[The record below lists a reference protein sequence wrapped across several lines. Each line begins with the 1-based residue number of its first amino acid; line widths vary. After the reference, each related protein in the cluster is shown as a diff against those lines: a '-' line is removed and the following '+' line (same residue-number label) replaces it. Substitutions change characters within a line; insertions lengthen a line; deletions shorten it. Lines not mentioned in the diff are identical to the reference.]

1 MPDSTDVP
9 RSALGTDN
17 VTRLEYEGREILL
30 VGTAHVSKR
39 SVEEVRHVIR
49 QVEPDAVCVELDAS
63 RYEALMDE
71 TQVSSFDVAEV
82 VDQDRAGLFVAS
94 LLFAGFQK
102 QLGDRL
108 GVKPGAEMAAAA
120 EEALERGA
128 KVVLAD
134 RNIRTTL
141 LRCYESLGL
150 VDRVRIGAILVMLPF
165 AAADLDE
172 VDVEALK
179 NRETMG
185 DVMTTFARQMP
196 ALQLPLIDERD
207 RYLIARIRETE
218 SARIV
223 AVVGAAHV
231 PGMTRY
237 LREPIDLDA
246 LDRAPAKTARTLHD
260 FGLPFASL
268 GLLALAA
275 FGPKAH
281 AFSTAPA
288 IARLVAGVA
297 LPSALVAALA
307 TVVAGGGAIAALA
320 AFTTAPLTLAIPFLS
335 LGKITGGLEARFR
348 PASHDDRLR
357 AREDVLV
364 PKLARRNGLLRPL
377 LAAVF
382 APMGRTL
389 GALIGVIWAV
399 LQLV

>member
-246 LDRAPAKTARTLHD
+246 LDRVPAKTARTLHD

>member
-1 MPDSTDVP
+1 
-9 RSALGTDN
+9 
-17 VTRLEYEGREILL
+17 
-30 VGTAHVSKR
+30 
-39 SVEEVRHVIR
+39 
-49 QVEPDAVCVELDAS
+49 
-63 RYEALMDE
+63 
-71 TQVSSFDVAEV
+71 
-82 VDQDRAGLFVAS
+82 
-94 LLFAGFQK
+94 
-102 QLGDRL
+102 
-108 GVKPGAEMAAAA
+108 MAAAA
-120 EEALERGA
+120 EAALERGA

-150 VDRVRIGAILVMLPF
+150 VDRVRIGAVLVMLPF

-179 NRETMG
+179 SRETIG

-207 RYLIARIRETE
+207 RYLIARIRETDGP
-218 SARIV
+218 RIV

-231 PGMTRY
+231 PGMARY

-288 IARLVAGVA
+288 IARLLAGVA
-297 LPSALVAALA
+297 LPSAVVAALA
-307 TVVAGGGAIAALA
+307 TVIAGGGAIAALA

-348 PASHDDRLR
+348 PPSHEDRLR

-377 LAAVF
+377 LTAVF

-389 GALIGVIWAV
+389 GAFIGVIWAV

>member
-260 FGLPFASL
+260 FGLPFASI

>member
-9 RSALGTDN
+9 RSALRTDN
-17 VTRLEYEGREILL
+17 VTRLEYEGREILI

-39 SVEEVRHVIR
+39 SVDEVRHVIR
-49 QVEPDAVCVELDAS
+49 HVEPDAVCVELDAS

-71 TQVSSFDVAEV
+71 THVSSFDVAEV
-82 VDQDRAGLFVAS
+82 VDQDHAGLFVAS

-150 VDRVRIGAILVMLPF
+150 VDRVRIGAVLVMLPF

-179 NRETMG
+179 SRETIG

-196 ALQLPLIDERD
+196 ALQRPLIDERD
-207 RYLIARIRETE
+207 RYLIARIRETTGP
-218 SARIV
+218 RIV

-231 PGMTRY
+231 PGMVRY
-237 LREPIDLDA
+237 LRESIDLDA
-246 LDRAPAKTARTLHD
+246 LDRAPVKAARTVHD

-288 IARLVAGVA
+288 IARLFAGVA
-297 LPSALVAALA
+297 LPSALIGALA

-335 LGKITGGLEARFR
+335 LGKIAGGLEARFR
-348 PASHDDRLR
+348 PASHDDRVR

-364 PKLARRNGLLRPL
+364 PKLARRNRLLRPL
-377 LAAVF
+377 LTAVF

>member
-9 RSALGTDN
+9 RPALHSDN
-17 VTRLEYEGREILL
+17 VTLLEYEGREILL

-49 QVEPDAVCVELDAS
+49 QVAPDAVCVELDAS

-71 TQVSSFDVAEV
+71 THVSSFDVAEV

-120 EEALERGA
+120 EAALERGA

-150 VDRVRIGAILVMLPF
+150 VDRVRIGAVLVMLPF

-179 NRETMG
+179 SRETIG

-207 RYLIARIRETE
+207 RYLIARIRETDGP
-218 SARIV
+218 RIV

-231 PGMTRY
+231 PGMARY

-288 IARLVAGVA
+288 IARLLAGVA
-297 LPSALVAALA
+297 LPSAVVAALA
-307 TVVAGGGAIAALA
+307 TVIAGGGAIAALA

-348 PASHDDRLR
+348 PPSHEDRLR

-377 LAAVF
+377 LTAVF

-389 GALIGVIWAV
+389 GAFIGVIWAV